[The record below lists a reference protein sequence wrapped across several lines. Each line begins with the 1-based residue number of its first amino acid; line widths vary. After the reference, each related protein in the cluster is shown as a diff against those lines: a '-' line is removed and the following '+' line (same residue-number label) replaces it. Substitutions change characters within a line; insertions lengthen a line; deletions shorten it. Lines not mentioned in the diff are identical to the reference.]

1 MPAKEISKFDKFMR
15 CFSALDNI
23 SKLAKPRAKKGDNE
37 LEVLNGVR
45 AVSCIFIILG
55 NTFLYTLKSPV
66 QNLEVLQRWFDSG
79 YFSIALGADLVVD
92 SFFWL
97 SAFLGS
103 Y

>member
-1 MPAKEISKFDKFMR
+1 MPAAEISKFDKFMS

-23 SKLAKPRAKKGDNE
+23 SKLTKPRAKKGDSE

-45 AVSCIFIILG
+45 FLSCCFIILG
-55 NTFLYTLKSPV
+55 NVFLYTLKSPL
-66 QNLEVLQRWFDSG
+66 QNLDVLQQWFSSG
-79 YFSIALGADLVVD
+79 FFSIALGADLVAD